1 LLPVIAVV
9 RPQAGD
15 GCVMIYY
22 DTSGWGVALIFQ
34 ITGSVFPRAVAWS
47 VPSAALAVVLNIF
60 CKGALAMDN
69 VVVMWSGYTAVLGF
83 LMVFRNNQAYHRFWE
98 GAALTQQVRGE
109 WLNAVSSLM
118 AFCNDDDER
127 RSDVVRFSHFLIRL
141 MSMLHCAALQ
151 QIACVEDNRFEII
164 NPEGISSESLKYL
177 SEHDP
182 EVRCE
187 IVLLWIQRLIVVSH
201 ADETLK
207 VPPPILTRA
216 FQELS
221 RGIVTLHDAQRIKE
235 VPFPFPY
242 SQLITLMLLVH
253 WLATPILSS
262 QVVGGPLWAGA
273 VTFCI
278 VSAFW
283 ALLYIALD
291 IEQPFG
297 EDDNKLPVAEMQRSM
312 NESLSLF
319 LEDELRSPPTF
330 SYSKRR
336 ATIRFEKSS
345 TMVVQGFSSNP
356 TIDGAAESSDDE
368 CDTESSE
375 DEDPTTRN
383 DRKWGSLHR
392 CSMTDV
398 SDALGV
404 APRRVSEVNGGSNR
418 RSSRT
423 SANGNDESR
432 PVRLTERADSSD
444 GKRCVHFAKN
454 GAFAVAP
461 VVAGTTAPPILKLPA
476 TAPPDDPTEF
486 VAVFPSHQY
495 TNAPVPGHEAEKADS
510 AEHGRT
516 EPIDG
521 AWSDRLGCT
530 VHAGNC
536 VTASDVPA
544 VALDLPHQA
553 LPPGNPGDMC

>member
-1 LLPVIAVV
+1 M
-9 RPQAGD
+9 
-15 GCVMIYY
+15 MIYY

-34 ITGSVFPRAVAWS
+34 TTGSVFPRAIAWS

-60 CKGALAMDN
+60 CKDAFAMDN
-69 VVVMWSGYTAVLGF
+69 VSVMWSGYTAVLGF

-118 AFCNDDDER
+118 AFCNTDDER

-164 NPEGISSESLKYL
+164 NPEGISTDSLKYL

-182 EVRCE
+182 DVRCE
-187 IVLLWIQRLIVVSH
+187 IVLLWIQRLIVASH

-207 VPPPILTRA
+207 VPPPVLTRA

-262 QVVGGPLWAGA
+262 QVLEGPVLAGA

-297 EDDNKLPVAEMQRSM
+297 EDDNKLPVADMQRSM

-345 TMVVQGFSSNP
+345 TMVVQGYSSNP
-356 TIDGAAESSDDE
+356 SIDGAAESSDDE
-368 CDTESSE
+368 WGTENSE
-375 DEDPTTRN
+375 EKDPSAHK

-398 SDALGV
+398 GDALGV
-404 APRRVSEVNGGSNR
+404 APRRLSVGNGGSNR
-418 RSSRT
+418 VSSRV
-423 SANGNDESR
+423 SVNSNDDAR
-432 PVRLTERADSSD
+432 PVRPMERADSLD
-444 GKRCVHFAKN
+444 GKKRVHFAKN
-454 GAFAVAP
+454 GAFAAATVA
-461 VVAGTTAPPILKLPA
+461 AGTTAPPILKLPA
-476 TAPPDDPTEF
+476 TAPPDDPSEF
-486 VAVFPSHQY
+486 LAVFPSHQH
-495 TNAPVPGHEAEKADS
+495 TMAPAPAPEAEKASS

-516 EPIDG
+516 EPVDG
-521 AWSDRLGCT
+521 AWSERLGCT
-530 VHAGNC
+530 VHADNC
-536 VTASDVPA
+536 VTGSNFPA
-544 VALDLPHQA
+544 VALDCPHQA